1 MFDESYNY
9 VTKKSQMDLHI
20 RYWNE
25 IENKVGSR
33 YYSSEFLGKTAAVN
47 LLDSFIKCLS
57 KLDKSKLI
65 QVSSDGPNVNL
76 AFLKLLNEKRKDEE
90 LCKLIDIGTC
100 GLHVLHGS
108 FKHGEEKSEWKLKKL
123 LSSRYKIFHESPSR
137 RADYELITEA
147 SENDYPLPFCA
158 HRWVENE
165 RVAKKARAMWDK
177 IPVIVDYWKTLSKAK
192 QPGQGKLGANTSY
205 DHLCVAHTDVLI
217 PVKLLFFEE
226 VAKSLNAFLVLFQM
240 DNPMVPFLVET
251 LDELIRSLFSKFIL
265 KYSTSATL
273 LKIDPTDVV
282 NHKSI
287 ADVDLGFAIN
297 YELQLLKKCNFKKAA
312 VQFLSKLC
320 SHALEKSPLR
330 SLFARCMQ
338 CLSPT
343 YIAECPE
350 SCILKYEKILTKLV
364 EYKIITPSSADVSKL
379 QYQNFISTIARDNKN
394 EFMTFDKALQRSD
407 VFLWKFIGGSSN
419 FFTKILLILSH
430 GQAHVERGFSVN
442 SQILIENLHT
452 ENLIVQRLIND
463 HMVFHGLKSNEIK
476 ITNKLLDHVKQAR
489 SRYFSSQK
497 EHSLQGL
504 KSSRDMKITEINQQ
518 IEDMNRNTIQLQK
531 NINSLIADADIYT
544 FDAEKKSKLEDVKH
558 LLSRSNALK
567 RAANEKEDL
576 LESIVTKKRLLL
588 QKKEGL

>member
-1 MFDESYNY
+1 M
-9 VTKKSQMDLHI
+9 
-20 RYWNE
+20 
-25 IENKVGSR
+25 
-33 YYSSEFLGKTAAVN
+33 
-47 LLDSFIKCLS
+47 
-57 KLDKSKLI
+57 
-65 QVSSDGPNVNL
+65 
-76 AFLKLLNEKRKDEE
+76 
-90 LCKLIDIGTC
+90 
-100 GLHVLHGS
+100 
-108 FKHGEEKSEWKLKKL
+108 
-123 LSSRYKIFHESPSR
+123 
-137 RADYELITEA
+137 
-147 SENDYPLPFCA
+147 
-158 HRWVENE
+158 ENE

-177 IPVIVDYWKTLSKAK
+177 IPVIVDYWKTLPKAK

-205 DHLCVAHTDVLI
+205 DHLCVTHTDVLI
-217 PVKLLFFEE
+217 PVKLLIFEE
-226 VAKSLNAFLVLFQM
+226 VAKSLNAFLVLFQT

-251 LDELIRSLFSKFIL
+251 LEELIRSLFSKFIL
-265 KYSTSATL
+265 KRVVAKYSTSATL

-297 YELQLLKKCNFKKAA
+297 YELQLLKKSGNFKKAA

-364 EYKIITPSSADVSKL
+364 EYKIITPSSADLSKL
-379 QYQNFISTIARDNKN
+379 QYQHFISTIARDNKN
-394 EFMTFDKALQRSD
+394 EFMTFDKALQRLD

-419 FFTKILLILSH
+419 FTKLCDTFKILLILSH

-452 ENLIVQRLIND
+452 ESLIVQRLIND

-476 ITNKLLDHVKQAR
+476 ITNKLLDYVKQAR

-497 EHSLQGL
+497 ERSL
-504 KSSRDMKITEINQQ
+504 
-518 IEDMNRNTIQLQK
+518 
-531 NINSLIADADIYT
+531 
-544 FDAEKKSKLEDVKH
+544 
-558 LLSRSNALK
+558 
-567 RAANEKEDL
+567 
-576 LESIVTKKRLLL
+576 
-588 QKKEGL
+588 

>member
-1 MFDESYNY
+1 M
-9 VTKKSQMDLHI
+9 
-20 RYWNE
+20 
-25 IENKVGSR
+25 
-33 YYSSEFLGKTAAVN
+33 
-47 LLDSFIKCLS
+47 
-57 KLDKSKLI
+57 
-65 QVSSDGPNVNL
+65 
-76 AFLKLLNEKRKDEE
+76 
-90 LCKLIDIGTC
+90 
-100 GLHVLHGS
+100 
-108 FKHGEEKSEWKLKKL
+108 KKL
-123 LSSRYKIFHESPSR
+123 LSSLYKIFHESPSR

-177 IPVIVDYWKTLSKAK
+177 IPVIVDYWKTLPKAK
-192 QPGQGKLGANTSY
+192 QPGQCKLGANTSY

-226 VAKSLNAFLVLFQM
+226 VAKSLHAFLVLFQT

-251 LDELIRSLFSKFIL
+251 LEELIRSLFSKFIL
-265 KYSTSATL
+265 KRVVAKYSRSATL

-287 ADVDLGFAIN
+287 ADVNLGFAIN
-297 YELQLLKKCNFKKAA
+297 YELQLLKKAGKVTDTKICNFKKAA

-394 EFMTFDKALQRSD
+394 EFMTFDKALQRLD

-419 FFTKILLILSH
+419 FTKLC
-430 GQAHVERGFSVN
+430 E
-442 SQILIENLHT
+442 
-452 ENLIVQRLIND
+452 
-463 HMVFHGLKSNEIK
+463 
-476 ITNKLLDHVKQAR
+476 
-489 SRYFSSQK
+489 
-497 EHSLQGL
+497 
-504 KSSRDMKITEINQQ
+504 
-518 IEDMNRNTIQLQK
+518 
-531 NINSLIADADIYT
+531 T
-544 FDAEKKSKLEDVKH
+544 F
-558 LLSRSNALK
+558 
-567 RAANEKEDL
+567 
-576 LESIVTKKRLLL
+576 
-588 QKKEGL
+588 